1 MEKAREKLR
10 HSSFPGGSDV
20 LEDKPESYENIDMS
34 TEITRN
40 SKIWGIRSNNYV
52 NERRT

>member
-10 HSSFPGGSDV
+10 HSSFPGGFDV

-34 TEITRN
+34 KEITRN
-40 SKIWGIRSNNYV
+40 SKIMGIRSNNYV
-52 NERRT
+52 NEHRT

>member
-10 HSSFPGGSDV
+10 RSSFPGDFDV

-34 TEITRN
+34 KEITKN
-40 SKIWGIRSNNYV
+40 SKIMGIRSNNYV
-52 NERRT
+52 NEHRT